1 MSCAT
6 SWGAAEVAVI
16 ERSILVARPI
26 EEAFDYVAAFEHAV
40 RWNPAVI
47 TSERLS
53 AGQPHTGSLYQL
65 VVEFGR
71 GTTPMRYEITE
82 LDRPIRLELVGE
94 GERIRSHEVVR
105 FIDLQEDTRISW
117 RADIRLRG
125 LRGLF
130 GLAGRRAFDRA
141 ADDAM
146 EGLQHALIS

>member
-1 MSCAT
+1 M
-6 SWGAAEVAVI
+6 AVI

-53 AGQPHTGSLYQL
+53 AGQPHMGSLYQL

-82 LDRPIRLELVGE
+82 LDRPMRLELTGE
-94 GERIRSHEVVR
+94 GERIRSFEVVR
-105 FIDLQEDTRISW
+105 FTDLDEDTRINW

-125 LRGLF
+125 IRGLF
-130 GLAGRRAFDRA
+130 GLAGRRALNRA

-146 EGLQHALIS
+146 DGLQHALIR